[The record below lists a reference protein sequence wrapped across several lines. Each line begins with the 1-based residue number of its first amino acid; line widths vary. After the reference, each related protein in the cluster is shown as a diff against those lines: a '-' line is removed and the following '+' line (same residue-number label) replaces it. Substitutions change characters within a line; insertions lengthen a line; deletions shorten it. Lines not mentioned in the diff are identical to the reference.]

1 MDKPNSLFLQPFNG
15 SSGLARKFL
24 EDFKAYATFQ
34 NLTNEKRKIACFKLN
49 LTGTAKLWFESL
61 GEFDNLRWNII
72 ENSFINRFIRPN
84 DKNQSD
90 FFLEEQIFDCLKLA
104 PNQKVEDF
112 FTILNEKAVHL
123 QKQDRDI
130 MTKFINGLPSQL
142 AFFVRASNPQTSEE
156 ALTSARSGD
165 AFGYR
170 REPTIE
176 LRHTSP
182 QCASCHQN
190 YVPSVVDHSLDGIT
204 VNAVHNQ
211 HVTNH
216 GAHNSQ
222 EEDRPPHRQ
231 NSRPHERQPPQHQY
245 STQQRP
251 QGNQRQ
257 QRQRGRPLNRE
268 KFCVSCQCNGHD
280 RFSCNLVPHAR
291 PKSHI
296 QCQLCNQFGHG
307 ARFCIQNRHL
317 NE

>member
-1 MDKPNSLFLQPFNG
+1 MDKPNSHFLQPFNG

-61 GEFDNLRWNII
+61 GDFENLRWNAI
-72 ENSFINRFIRPN
+72 ENSFIERFLRPN

-90 FFLEEQIFDCLKLA
+90 FFLEEQIFDSLKLA

-112 FTILNEKAVHL
+112 FTILNEKAIHL

-130 MTKFINGLPSQL
+130 MTKFINGLPTQL

-156 ALTSARSGD
+156 ALASARSGD

-170 REPTIE
+170 REPTPHVQ
-176 LRHTSP
+176 RVSS
-182 QCASCHQN
+182 QCSSCHQIYATN
-190 YVPSVVDHSLDGIT
+190 CVDHEFDSFT
-204 VNAVHNQ
+204 ANAVRNQ
-211 HVTNH
+211 HISNNGTH
-216 GAHNSQ
+216 HNL

-231 NSRPHERQPPQHQY
+231 NPIPHDRQTPQHQY

-257 QRQRGRPLNRE
+257 QHQRGRPQHRE

-296 QCQLCNQFGHG
+296 QCQLCYQFSHG